1 MGENKL
7 KSILARIDGKGY
19 KAYKEIG
26 GEYRIGNFSLMIDY
40 VQGDPFA
47 SPSLIRIRVNQDI
60 AGFPHHLFDT
70 KTRRV
75 GFQDF
80 ITRQIGA
87 SISKLAKGN
96 RGTGKSGLIAIDR
109 CGQEIL
115 ERTSVVVNRQYIEA
129 RLSIGLPAAGR
140 RVLGY
145 HAAEMLLDEIPA
157 IVNSALIYD
166 SIDKDSLERQVYLVE
181 DQEFLRAKLDEIGIV
196 SFVANGSVLPRE
208 SGISQRLLRG
218 KGVVPF
224 VSPRSLE
231 VTINLPNRGP
241 ITGMGI
247 PKGITLIVGG
257 GYHGKSTLLRAIERG
272 VYKHIEGDGREF
284 VITSKDAVK
293 IRAEDGRMVSKVNI
307 SPFINNLPN
316 GEDTVGFTTMN
327 ASGSTSQAANIIE
340 AVEVGAKVL
349 LLDEDTSATN
359 FMIRDGRMQKLVS
372 REKEPITPFID
383 RVKQM
388 YNDLG
393 ISTVLVVGG
402 SGDYFDVADNVI
414 MLDNYISVDVTRK
427 AKEIAAE
434 KVYRRREDIP
444 GEFGSITE
452 RKLLPE
458 SHRGNSA
465 KIKVKG
471 IDTILYDRTEIDL
484 SLLEQLVDF
493 SQTSAIGNILGYMG
507 KYIDGKRTLR
517 EVLERILKDID
528 EYGLDVISPFKGH
541 PGDMALPRIY
551 EIAGTLNRM
560 RNARFSQG

>member
-1 MGENKL
+1 MDENKL

-19 KAYKEIG
+19 KAYKDIG

-47 SPSLIRIRVNQDI
+47 SPSLIRVRVNQDI

-70 KTRRV
+70 RARRI

-80 ITRQIGA
+80 ITRQVGA
-87 SISKLAKGN
+87 SISKLAKGV
-96 RGTGKSGLIAIDR
+96 RGTGKSGLIAVDR

-115 ERTSVVVNRQYIEA
+115 ERTSVAVNRQYIEA
-129 RLSIGLPAAGR
+129 RLSVGLPAAGR

-166 SIDKDSLERQVYLVE
+166 SVDRGALERQVCLVE
-181 DQEFLRAKLDEIGIV
+181 DQEFLRSRLGEVGMVA
-196 SFVANGSVLPRE
+196 FVANGSVLPRE
-208 SGISQRLLRG
+208 SGISQRPLMG

-224 VSPRSLE
+224 ESPPSLE
-231 VTINLPNRGP
+231 VTISLPNRGS

-247 PKGITLIVGG
+247 PKGINLIVGG

-272 VYKHIEGDGREF
+272 VYNHIEGDGREF
-284 VITSKDAVK
+284 VITSEDAVK

-307 SPFINNLPN
+307 SSFINNLPN
-316 GEDTVGFTTMN
+316 GEDTVAFTTVN

-340 AVEVGAKVL
+340 AIEMGSKVL

-372 REKEPITPFID
+372 RDKEPITPFID

-393 ISTVLVVGG
+393 ISTIMVVGG

-414 MLDNYISVDVTRK
+414 MLDNYIPEDVTCK

-434 KVYRRREDIP
+434 GVYRLSEDIP

-458 SHRGNSA
+458 SLRGSSV
-465 KIKVKG
+465 KVKVKG
-471 IDTILYDRTEIDL
+471 IDKILYDRAMIDL

-493 SQTSAIGNILGYMG
+493 SQTTAIANILGYMG
-507 KYIDGKRTLR
+507 KHIDGKRTLK
-517 EVLERILKDID
+517 EVLERVLKDID
-528 EYGLDVISPFKGH
+528 EYGLDEISPFRGH

-560 RNARFSQG
+560 RNARFSQK